1 MMRKYLYILFLL
13 ISTIALGQRSSN
25 QNIKNLKVD
34 KKSKLIEDVTIGS
47 SSFDASAI
55 LGITST
61 VKGLL
66 IPRLTTAQR
75 DAIGSPATGLLIFNT
90 TTNQF
95 EYFET
100 SWKSVGSTNNITMS
114 GTPDYITL
122 SGQDIIRAQV
132 DLATDVT
139 GSLPVTNLNSGTS
152 ANSSTFWRGDA
163 TWVTPTD
170 DGGDS
175 SFVTLQVDTLKAFNN
190 TNIQV
195 TDSTIFQEHL
205 QTDKSFTVNLGL
217 STLKGED
224 ATSDNFALKV
234 TDNTGTN
241 LFNVRNDGNVGIN
254 LATPASA
261 KLDIEFSVTGIRSKL
276 TDTQGN
282 FFLGVSSTDATLFN
296 MFRLANGIHAFDMA
310 SFVHLGSDH
319 SFLKLL
325 TIGTNIAPIAGFSLE
340 IQASTILTN
349 TGLVIDGGV
358 INSGKL
364 RFRGGYDSQVGV
376 GILVTNFDSDL
387 QTIVEDTLG
396 SGRLAVSVDGTEY
409 MSINESGD
417 VLIEKTLNYFID
429 TSTVNDSYGI
439 NETLITAYTTGMIL
453 YVNISVANTG
463 AATLQINALAA
474 KAIKKLH
481 DQDVITGDIEAG
493 QIIHLIY
500 DGTFFQ
506 FLSQTAQ

>member
-1 MMRKYLYILFLL
+1 MKKILLILLFLPLFAYPQAEKRHRSIIVDSLKALNGGL
-13 ISTIALGQRSSN
+13 IDFKDSINFEKPFFYLGSLVDTAGLAATSN
-25 QNIKNLKVD
+25 PIWRHDGTKWVLVD
-34 KKSKLIEDVTIGS
+34 LQGKITGNSDVTANTS
-47 SSFDASAI
+47 ARHDAV
-55 LGITST
+55 T
-61 VKGLL
+61 V
-66 IPRLTTAQR
+66 
-75 DAIGSPATGLLIFNT
+75 
-90 TTNQF
+90 
-95 EYFET
+95 
-100 SWKSVGSTNNITMS
+100 S

-122 SGQDIIRAQV
+122 SGQDIVRAQV

-139 GSLPVTNLNSGTS
+139 GNLPVGNLNSGTS
-152 ANSSTFWRGDA
+152 ASSSTFWRGDA

-261 KLDIEFSVTGIRSKL
+261 KLDIEFSAIGIRSKL
-276 TDTQGN
+276 TNTQGN
-282 FFLGVSSTDATLFN
+282 FFIGVSSTDVTLFN

-325 TIGTNIAPIAGFSLE
+325 TIGTNIAPVAGFSLE
-340 IQASTILTN
+340 IQASAIITN

-364 RFRGGYDSQVGV
+364 TFRGGYDSQVGV

-506 FLSQTAQ
+506 LLSQTEQ